1 MTDAYPVLVRTSF
14 TSPAAWAAVVR
25 GFTTPSPDGFLP
37 NVGVVEDRAF
47 ERMSAASVLA
57 ELPDGHRS
65 VVFVADEVTETSG
78 ELLVLAIRPASTP
91 VQSFRLTPANAWSV
105 ENNLTL
111 CNMDWEDFM
120 RAVGPDGVFRG
131 F

>member
-14 TSPAAWAAVVR
+14 TSPAAWDAVVR

-37 NVGVVEDRAF
+37 NVGVVDDRAF
-47 ERMSAASVLA
+47 EGMSAASVLA
-57 ELPDGHRS
+57 GLPDGHRS
-65 VVFVADEVTETSG
+65 VVFIADEVTETSE
-78 ELLVLAIRPASTP
+78 ELLVMAIRPAITP
-91 VQSFRLTPANAWSV
+91 MQSFRLSPAEAWSV

-111 CNMDWEDFM
+111 ANMDWEDFM
-120 RAVGPDGVFRG
+120 RATGPDGVFWG